1 MADDARRPRSGR
13 PAKKAS
19 FGGSR
24 FKGSKSSPRSSDGK
38 KRDGRPSARN
48 PRGERSDRNDRPSSP
63 RDSTRIRRAPRIEP
77 EIPAEI
83 EAKMLPGKIRAELLS
98 LSSENAE
105 AVARQMVMIDRL
117 TASGTKEDLD
127 LAGTFAQAASDRA
140 GRVGVVRSYA
150 GKVLLALSNYSEA
163 KKHLS
168 AAHRINGEAF
178 LKVLLAECETGLG
191 RPRKSLELLGEVD
204 SKILSSRELAYAHLV
219 SAEAREALGQADAA
233 RVSLNLKSESYLM
246 RDTGEGLDPERDRL
260 RERWLGIK
268 TRLASKIT
276 TSGESAN

>member
-1 MADDARRPRSGR
+1 
-13 PAKKAS
+13 
-19 FGGSR
+19 
-24 FKGSKSSPRSSDGK
+24 
-38 KRDGRPSARN
+38 
-48 PRGERSDRNDRPSSP
+48 
-63 RDSTRIRRAPRIEP
+63 
-77 EIPAEI
+77 
-83 EAKMLPGKIRAELLS
+83 MLPGKIRAELLS

-246 RDTGEGLDPERDRL
+246 RDTGEGVDPERDRL

>member
-1 MADDARRPRSGR
+1 
-13 PAKKAS
+13 
-19 FGGSR
+19 
-24 FKGSKSSPRSSDGK
+24 
-38 KRDGRPSARN
+38 
-48 PRGERSDRNDRPSSP
+48 
-63 RDSTRIRRAPRIEP
+63 
-77 EIPAEI
+77 
-83 EAKMLPGKIRAELLS
+83 
-98 LSSENAE
+98 
-105 AVARQMVMIDRL
+105 MVMIDRL

-168 AAHRINGEAF
+168 AAHRINGEPF

-204 SKILSSRELAYAHLV
+204 SKLLSSRELAYAHLV

-233 RVSLNLKSESYLM
+233 RVSLNPKSESYLM
-246 RDTGEGLDPERDRL
+246 RDAVEGSDPERDRL

>member
-13 PAKKAS
+13 PAKKA